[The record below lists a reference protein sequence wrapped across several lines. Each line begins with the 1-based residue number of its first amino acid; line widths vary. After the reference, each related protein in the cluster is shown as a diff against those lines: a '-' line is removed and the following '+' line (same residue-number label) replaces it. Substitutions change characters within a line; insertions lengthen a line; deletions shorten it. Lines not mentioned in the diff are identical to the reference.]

1 MLRKR
6 LLSIFFVS
14 ISSFP
19 LFASSAFNGFYIG
32 GGAGG
37 AFLTAQENVSSQII
51 VDFPSDTAGNRI
63 RTTVP
68 TNLEASLRDNSA
80 IGALYAGYGLDIH
93 YLYLGAE
100 AFANFASYKLHNSGR
115 FSTEQMLAINIQAYS
130 VANNWQVNTKLSQ
143 SQYGL
148 DFRPGVLI
156 KPEMM
161 LFGRVGFARVGITA
175 TSNLAG
181 NVDYIASRSESNNL
195 IALTSSNSINKT
207 ALRLGGGFEYHFS
220 PKYSVRMDYIHVEYG
235 KISTIGV
242 IDRGITSSTG
252 LLGYRLNNGTL
263 LVTNTSAI
271 QSISSNAV
279 TVGLSYYFS

>member
-1 MLRKR
+1 MLRNR
-6 LLSIFFVS
+6 ILYVFFLSITNL
-14 ISSFP
+14 P
-19 LFASSAFNGFYIG
+19 LFAASAFNGFYIG

-37 AFLTAQENVSSQII
+37 AFLTAQENVTSQII
-51 VDFPSDTAGNRI
+51 VDFPADTEGNRI

-100 AFANFASYKLHNSGR
+100 AFVNFASYKLHNAGN

-130 VANNWQVNTKLSQ
+130 VANNWQVSTKLSQ

-156 KPEMM
+156 KPDMM
-161 LFGRVGFARVGITA
+161 LFGRVGFARAAMTA

-181 NVDYIASRSESNNL
+181 NVDYFASRSESNNL
-195 IALTSSNSINKT
+195 IALNSSTSINKT

-220 PKYSVRMDYIHVEYG
+220 PKYSVRMDYIHVDYG
-235 KISTIGV
+235 KISTTGL
-242 IDRGITSSTG
+242 IDRGITSSPG

-263 LVTNTSAI
+263 LVTNTAAI
-271 QSISSNAV
+271 QSISANAV